1 MLASLSLRSIF
12 SDSKSLTISR
22 AVLISLHVEPK
33 FWMESDKLRADNC
46 KGEIKLALNDL
57 IDLVMPFPEFLNSS
71 ATNVKEISNKTA
83 KTVLIRAESLTAK

>member
-1 MLASLSLRSIF
+1 
-12 SDSKSLTISR
+12 
-22 AVLISLHVEPK
+22 
-33 FWMESDKLRADNC
+33 MESDKLRADNC

-71 ATNVKEISNKTA
+71 ATKVKEISNKTA